1 MPAKSQWLQQIPD
14 LLALLTA
21 LPSPV
26 VDRSIIE
33 NLFGVGRRRAI
44 LLLHQFGGFQSGQT
58 FFVDRLALIRQLEG
72 VRDGEAFQTE
82 RARRNRLAQDLERT
96 QQLAP
101 GRKVKIA
108 AAEDVRDR
116 RLADL
121 PAGIHLQP
129 GELRIEFFGTED
141 LLRHLFELSQ
151 AILNDYKRFQEIV
164 EESGDSS
171 QQKHSSS
178 HQYYKMSSHL
188 TPKL

>member
-1 MPAKSQWLQQIPD
+1 MPAKSQWIPRLPD
-14 LLALLTA
+14 ILRLLTA

-26 VDRSIIE
+26 LDRSGVE

-58 FFVDRLALIRQLEG
+58 FFVDRLALIQQLEEIREG
-72 VRDGEAFQTE
+72 GAFRAE
-82 RARRNRLAQDLERT
+82 RERRNRLAADLERT
-96 QQLAP
+96 RQLAP

-108 AAEDVRDR
+108 TAERVRDR

-121 PAGIHLQP
+121 PAGIQLKP

-151 AILNDYKRFQEIV
+151 AVMNDYKRFQEIV
-164 EESGDSS
+164 EEPS
-171 QQKHSSS
+171 
-178 HQYYKMSSHL
+178 L
-188 TPKL
+188 TM

>member
-14 LLALLTA
+14 LLSLLTA

-164 EESGDSS
+164 EESGA
-171 QQKHSSS
+171 
-178 HQYYKMSSHL
+178 
-188 TPKL
+188 

>member
-1 MPAKSQWLQQIPD
+1 MPAKSQWLQRIPEI
-14 LLALLTA
+14 LGLLTA

-26 VDRSIIE
+26 IDRSVVE
-33 NLFGVGRRRAI
+33 ELFAVGRRRAI
-44 LLLHQFGGFQSGQT
+44 LLLHEFGGFQSGQT
-58 FFVDRLALIRQLEG
+58 FFVDRLTLIRQIEG
-72 VRDGEAFQTE
+72 IRDGGAFRAE
-82 RARRNRLAQDLERT
+82 RERRNRLAQDLERT

-121 PAGIHLQP
+121 PAGIHLKP

-164 EESGDSS
+164 EES
-171 QQKHSSS
+171 
-178 HQYYKMSSHL
+178 
-188 TPKL
+188 